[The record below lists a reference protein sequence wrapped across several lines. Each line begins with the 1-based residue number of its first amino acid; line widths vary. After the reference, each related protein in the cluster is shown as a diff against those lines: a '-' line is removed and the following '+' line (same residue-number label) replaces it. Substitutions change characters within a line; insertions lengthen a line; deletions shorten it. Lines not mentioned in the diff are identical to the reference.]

1 VQQQQPAHQVE
12 AKPAAPKPTV
22 SEVPVEPPKAASPAL
37 LPIQSG
43 GKDSPQSKDPYLEP
57 DALAQFTQEVE
68 RLEKLV
74 EGLNNKTLNGPTP
87 LDLKWK
93 ELLELQVLD
102 LLRHQEFLI
111 ERGIFRK
118 RMPTSELYLL
128 HVATQ

>member
-1 VQQQQPAHQVE
+1 VQHQPAHQVE
-12 AKPAAPKPTV
+12 AKPAAPKPSV
-22 SEVPVEPPKAASPAL
+22 SEVPVEPPKATSPAL

-43 GKDSPQSKDPYLEP
+43 GKDSPPSKDPYLEP

-93 ELLELQVLD
+93 ELLELQVLN
-102 LLRHQEFLI
+102 LI
-111 ERGIFRK
+111 LTP
-118 RMPTSELYLL
+118 RMCN
-128 HVATQ
+128 